1 MNKGIDRRE
10 TAQSH
15 SNKLFLASKAAPS
28 SRRDMTAT
36 DTETDSQTDARS
48 TNHQRFPLPPE
59 RQKGRRAGPL
69 ADTVWLSYLP
79 RA

>member
-1 MNKGIDRRE
+1 MNKGTDRRE

-36 DTETDSQTDARS
+36 DTETDRCEINQSPTVPSAS
-48 TNHQRFPLPPE
+48 GKGEGLGHLP
-59 RQKGRRAGPL
+59 RLTGC
-69 ADTVWLSYLP
+69 SYLP
-79 RA
+79 TA